1 MMNNRRTPFVNIPD
15 FLYQIYDI
23 NKLSSIKKLN
33 VLVYAKVQCR
43 CFLIDTHGKFFCFFM
58 NILLPKYSKI
68 NFEKR
73 KVFQIF
79 NLRDIY
85 FLSKQKNFES
95 NSIKKHKIFESI
107 FNEYC
112 LDNLVFSDDDVIVDC
127 GANVGELNYSLFFKG
142 FKVNYYGIEPDEKVF
157 ECLTLNKISGK
168 EKLFNFALS
177 DKVGSKKFYL
187 DTKGANSS
195 LVYFGQKEHKIIKT
209 TTLDA
214 LDLPKKIKLFKLE
227 AEGFEAEILQG
238 SVKTL
243 KNIEFVTVDFGPER
257 GIKEEHT
264 MVEVNELLIQNNFKL
279 IAFNNNRMT
288 GLYKNTNE

>member
-1 MMNNRRTPFVNIPD
+1 MMNNRKTPFFNIPD
-15 FLYQIYDI
+15 FLYPIYDI
-23 NKLSSIKKLN
+23 NKLSSIKKLK
-33 VLVYAKVQCR
+33 VLVYAKTVQM
-43 CFLIDTHGKFFCFFM
+43 FFNNTHGKFFCLFM
-58 NILLPKYSKI
+58 NILFSNYSKI
-68 NFEKR
+68 NFENGRYFKSLTSEISIFYPNKR
-73 KVFQIF
+73 ISRVIH
-79 NLRDIY
+79 
-85 FLSKQKNFES
+85 
-95 NSIKKHKIFESI
+95 KKSKIFDSI
-107 FNEYC
+107 FYEYC

-195 LVYFGQKEHKIIKT
+195 LVYFGQNEHKIINT

-227 AEGFEAEILQG
+227 AEGFEPEILLG

-243 KNIEFVTVDFGPER
+243 KNIEFVTVDFGSER

-288 GLYKNTNE
+288 GLYKNTNK